1 MIAIFEIYFSHQ
13 CCPDFFNKTNL
24 LRRLPTY
31 VKKILGKKK
40 QKQKGQ
46 AGRQLQAPLVSQVD
60 NYSSEQ
66 GRAVPI
72 PGTVKSRL
80 DFVTYRGRLLSG
92 AK

>member
-13 CCPDFFNKTNL
+13 CCPGFFNKTNL
-24 LRRLPTY
+24 PR
-31 VKKILGKKK
+31 KENSWKKK
-40 QKQKGQ
+40 KKQKGQ
-46 AGRQLQAPLVSQVD
+46 APTSAPVSQVD